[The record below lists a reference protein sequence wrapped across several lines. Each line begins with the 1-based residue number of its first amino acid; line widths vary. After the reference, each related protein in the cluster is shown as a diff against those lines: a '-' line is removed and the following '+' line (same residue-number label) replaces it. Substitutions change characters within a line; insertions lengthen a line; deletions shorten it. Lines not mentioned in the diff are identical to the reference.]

1 LARVKR
7 YSGRQ
12 DDGVERAEVVVVG
25 AGAAG
30 LGLAVRLATHGQ
42 AGVVL
47 VQSPRPAPE
56 RTWCSWQRGPV
67 DWAGAVSHRW
77 YTANVT
83 GPDAVEQRLP
93 LGPYRYEMV
102 RSRDYERWAS
112 ARLDGV
118 EQVSATVE
126 RVEDADDRAVVRGEG
141 LELSARWVVDTRAVE
156 PSGRGRTALLQH
168 FRGWFVRTASD
179 AFEPGV
185 AGLMDFRVP
194 QPGAGVAFGY
204 VLPTSPREA
213 LVEYTEFTR
222 DVLDDAG
229 YDAALRHYV
238 RDVLHLPPFEVVD
251 VEQGAIPMTDA
262 PFPRRTGRRV
272 FRLGAAGGATRPST
286 GYTFSAAQRQAAGV
300 AEALRQGR
308 EPVPPPAYPRRHLTM
323 DALLLRALDT
333 GRLDG
338 ASFFAGLFARHPFDR
353 VLRFLDGASSLRE
366 ELAVM
371 AGAPRGPMLR
381 SVLPG

>member
-1 LARVKR
+1 V
-7 YSGRQ
+7 Q
-12 DDGVERAEVVVVG
+12 RAEVVVVG

-30 LGLAVRLATHGQ
+30 LGLAVRLAAQGTP
-42 AGVVL
+42 GVVL
-47 VQSPRPAPE
+47 VQSPQPAPE

-77 YTANVT
+77 YTASVI
-83 GPDAVEQRLP
+83 GPDGVEQRLP

-102 RSRDYERWAS
+102 RSRDYERWAA

-118 EQVSATVE
+118 ARLSATVE
-126 RVEDADDRAVVRGEG
+126 RVQDGDDRAVVRGEG
-141 LELSARWVVDTRAVE
+141 LELSARWVVDTRPVP

-168 FRGWFVRTASD
+168 FRGWFVRTTSD
-179 AFEPGV
+179 AFDPQL

-194 QPGAGVAFGY
+194 QPAVGVAFGY
-204 VLPTSPREA
+204 VLPASPREA

-238 RDVLHLPPFEVVD
+238 RDVLHLPPFEVAA

-262 PFPRRTGRRV
+262 SFPRRVGGRV
-272 FRLGAAGGATRPST
+272 LRLGAAGGATRPST
-286 GYTFSAAQRQAAGV
+286 GYTFTAAQRQAAGV
-300 AEALRQGR
+300 AAALADGR
-308 EPVPPPAYPRRHLTM
+308 DPEPPPAYPRRHLAM

-338 ASFFAGLFARHPFDR
+338 AAFLADLFARHPVDR
-353 VLRFLDGASSLRE
+353 VLRFLDGESTLGE
-366 ELAVM
+366 ELAVV
-371 AGAPRGPMLR
+371 ASAPRGPMLR
-381 SVLPG
+381 SLLPR